1 MKKWNKK
8 ALALL
13 GLGAATLVGG
23 TFAYYNQTVSLD
35 NPLGTGKY
43 ENELVEDYTPPTED
57 VKPGATIAK
66 KVGAKNTGDYPVM
79 VRIRM
84 DEKWTRVVLDADG
97 KPTNQTTPVES
108 LSQTNG
114 SNNLP
119 IFNIADTAYN
129 EGNDQQKL
137 WQATQPGD
145 ETESN
150 GLTAND
156 NTVVRKNLG
165 DSTKWIYNAADGYWY
180 YYKILGKGETTDSNL
195 LESISIASNI
205 DLGHYT
211 QKDYYYV
218 GTGEKEAVPDNAWT
232 EYKVTR
238 TKGTDGKTWVTD
250 IELYNDDK
258 TSTTSVGDKNGDGE
272 VNAIDLA
279 IALNVPADKKLF
291 RKNESILDE
300 NAKGYADANYTL
312 MVTSQFVQATPDALK
327 TAWTK
332 DAEGN
337 TVALP
342 AEIQAVIDS
351 INADTVGA
359 TGNSDSTTP

>member
-180 YYKILGKGETTDSNL
+180 YYKILGIENNKVNVDEIKQAYR
-195 LESISIASNI
+195 EQAKKY
-205 DLGHYT
+205 H
-211 QKDYYYV
+211 
-218 GTGEKEAVPDNAWT
+218 PDVN
-232 EYKVTR
+232 
-238 TKGTDGKTWVTD
+238 
-250 IELYNDDK
+250 
-258 TSTTSVGDKNGDGE
+258 VGDRISEERFKDINE
-272 VNAIDLA
+272 AYKTLS
-279 IALNVPADKKLF
+279 VPASKRKYDRVWNSHFMKQQKAFSDKDEKNRIINMFLGDIDKK
-291 RKNESILDE
+291 EI
-300 NAKGYADANYTL
+300 Y
-312 MVTSQFVQATPDALK
+312 LK
-327 TAWTK
+327 RLY
-332 DAEGN
+332 G
-337 TVALP
+337 
-342 AEIQAVIDS
+342 
-351 INADTVGA
+351 
-359 TGNSDSTTP
+359 